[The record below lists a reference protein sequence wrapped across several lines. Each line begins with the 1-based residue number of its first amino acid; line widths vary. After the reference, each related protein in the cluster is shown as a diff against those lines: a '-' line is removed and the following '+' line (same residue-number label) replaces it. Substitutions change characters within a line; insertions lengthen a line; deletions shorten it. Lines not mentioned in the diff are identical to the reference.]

1 MSTYVNVDSLQEVD
15 LDFSQDNCD
24 IILEK
29 FKKWN
34 DVSKKYN
41 TKDLEKLDDA
51 LYMLNNSNITFC
63 VDADVDEVEMS
74 DDEIEEAYSD
84 IHAFDNDSTY
94 DDGYDAKV
102 EELEKHKKQL
112 KHRYCS
118 LFNKLERISN
128 GFEKKESLT
137 DNDIEQL
144 RDILNEE
151 LF

>member
-1 MSTYVNVDSLQEVD
+1 MSTYVNVNSLQEVD
-15 LDFSQDNCD
+15 LDFSHDNCD

-34 DVSKKYN
+34 DISKKYN
-41 TKDLEKLDDA
+41 TEDLEKLDDV
-51 LYMLNNSNITFC
+51 LYMLNKSNITFC

-84 IHAFDNDSTY
+84 IHAFDNDGTY

-102 EELEKHKKQL
+102 EELEKRQKQL
-112 KHRYCS
+112 KQCYCS

-151 LF
+151 LL

>member
-1 MSTYVNVDSLQEVD
+1 MSTYVKVDYLQEVD
-15 LDFSQDNCD
+15 LDFSQNNCD

-41 TKDLEKLDDA
+41 TEDLEKLDDA

-84 IHAFDNDSTY
+84 IHMFDNDGTY

-102 EELEKHKKQL
+102 EELEKQL

>member
-1 MSTYVNVDSLQEVD
+1 MSTYVNVDCLQEVD
-15 LDFSQDNCD
+15 LDFSQNNCD

-41 TKDLEKLDDA
+41 TEDLEKLNDA

-84 IHAFDNDSTY
+84 IHAFDNDGTY

-102 EELEKHKKQL
+102 KELEKRKKQL
-112 KHRYCS
+112 KHRHCN
-118 LFNKLERISN
+118 LLNKLERISN

-144 RDILNEE
+144 RDIFNEE

>member
-1 MSTYVNVDSLQEVD
+1 MFARSRFRFFT
-15 LDFSQDNCD
+15 
-24 IILEK
+24 EK

-41 TKDLEKLDDA
+41 TEDLEKLDDA
-51 LYMLNNSNITFC
+51 LYMLNDSNITFC

-84 IHAFDNDSTY
+84 IHAFDNDGTY
-94 DDGYDAKV
+94 DDGYNAKV
-102 EELEKHKKQL
+102 KELEKRQKQL

-137 DNDIEQL
+137 DDDIEQL

-151 LF
+151 LL